1 MRKSLSKSDDQI
13 FQDFMCKCLD
23 SETIYKNLING
34 EVRKVSIDIDHF
46 SPAYEV
52 VEEAVFQNETF
63 EQDIL
68 DTFTSRID
76 LIRDC
81 KHVSCFLG
89 LFANDN
95 LKPEYEYLWIVLP
108 IVVQIYPHVLLY
120 ANKMCNPNEHSI
132 LYQYIHNF
140 EYSNIESG
148 LIDQIKQKYNL

>member
-1 MRKSLSKSDDQI
+1 MLRSLSKSDDQI

-23 SETIYKNLING
+23 SEIIYNNLING
-34 EVRKVSIDIDHF
+34 EVRKVSIDIDQS

-52 VEEAVFQNETF
+52 IEEAVFQNETF

-89 LFANDN
+89 LFTNGDF
-95 LKPEYEYLWIVLP
+95 KPEYNYLSIVLP
-108 IVVQIYPHVLLY
+108 VIVQIYPHVLLY
-120 ANKMCNPNEHSI
+120 ANEMCNLGEYSI
-132 LYQYIHNF
+132 LHQYIHNF